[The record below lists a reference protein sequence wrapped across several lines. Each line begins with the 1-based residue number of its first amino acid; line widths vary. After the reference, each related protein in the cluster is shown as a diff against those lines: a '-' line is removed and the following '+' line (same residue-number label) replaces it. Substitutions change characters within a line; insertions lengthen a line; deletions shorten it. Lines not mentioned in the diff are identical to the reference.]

1 MGMHPNYSWLLT
13 QPVPMPGGGSHLLP
27 GFGQFSISKWFHQ
40 RQRAWLKWLEP
51 SSVRSTWRE
60 PRNSESSPLYQEYC
74 DLGWSEN
81 GVLQWFLDD
90 LSPFCQ
96 RTLQF
101 WSIQTSNF
109 QTYPSM
115 ICWGGSAT
123 RFPLFRWE
131 KWYGSSMADD
141 RCWSGSCWKVQLI
154 PTTRHG
160 SRQPSIKI
168 SRAQVTQVTAVDLGW
183 LTLEIGLWFS
193 SFS

>member
-1 MGMHPNYSWLLT
+1 MGMHPNSSWLLT
-13 QPVPMPGGGSHLLP
+13 QPVPMRGGGSHLLP
-27 GFGQFSISKWFHQ
+27 GFGQFSISKWFHP

-81 GVLQWFLDD
+81 EVLQWFLDD

-109 QTYPSM
+109 QTTHLWSVGLEVQHVFRFSDEKNGTGHPWQMTGVDPAAAGKCS
-115 ICWGGSAT
+115 WSQRQDTEVGSPAS
-123 RFPLFRWE
+123 RFPGP
-131 KWYGSSMADD
+131 KWDK
-141 RCWSGSCWKVQLI
+141 W
-154 PTTRHG
+154 P
-160 SRQPSIKI
+160 P
-168 SRAQVTQVTAVDLGW
+168 
-183 LTLEIGLWFS
+183 
-193 SFS
+193 